1 MPSFV
6 SQRWNVE
13 GSTHHFS
20 VQRVDAQ
27 PLGSDS
33 VRRGVIWRPPRGEC
47 SSRPSLHRSTNTT
60 QHSSFP
66 ARRDIH
72 KGQMRW
78 RRVDPHDSHYG
89 VIKNLPTQRECV
101 CCSLRPGAMTGWRKN
116 VCVCVCVTG
125 LRATSQEKLALWRSQ
140 QMLLCEEV
148 HQVLQAKHRGI
159 DPFPPL

>member
-13 GSTHHFS
+13 GSAHHFS
-20 VQRVDAQ
+20 VQNVEAQ
-27 PLGSDS
+27 LLGSDP
-33 VRRGVIWRPPRGEC
+33 VRCGVIWRPLRGER

-89 VIKNLPTQRECV
+89 VIKNLHTER
-101 CCSLRPGAMTGWRKN
+101 
-116 VCVCVCVTG
+116 VCVLFSETWCHDGLGEKHMCVFNWTQDDIPGKISIKKKSADVTVWRSTSAVTG
-125 LRATSQEKLALWRSQ
+125 KT
-140 QMLLCEEV
+140 
-148 HQVLQAKHRGI
+148 
-159 DPFPPL
+159 